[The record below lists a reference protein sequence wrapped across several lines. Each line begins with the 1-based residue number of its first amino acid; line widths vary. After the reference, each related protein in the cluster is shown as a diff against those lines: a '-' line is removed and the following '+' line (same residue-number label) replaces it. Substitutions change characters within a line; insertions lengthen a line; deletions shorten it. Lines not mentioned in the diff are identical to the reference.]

1 MPAAAIA
8 TLVLAAL
15 LVAALAFYLIWVIVL
30 LASISSTL
38 GDIAGAIGTIRD
50 RTEPLDRGLRSV
62 NEDLTAVADALP
74 APEGEREP
82 VQAGA

>member
-8 TLVLAAL
+8 TIFLAAL

-38 GDIAGAIGTIRD
+38 GDIAGAIGAIRD
-50 RTEPLDRGLRSV
+50 RTAPLDESLRAV
-62 NEDLTAVADALP
+62 NGELVAVADALDASPLAHEP
-74 APEGEREP
+74 A
-82 VQAGA
+82 QAAS